1 MRRYSRDKIIRGGK
15 TKGTNQAIRL
25 LRRAVRDGNIQIDV
39 YVTKEG
45 DRLDHIA
52 AKRLG
57 SSKYWWVLAALSGIG
72 WGLQVPH
79 GIRIRIPRS
88 LNSIKRIVG

>member
-1 MRRYSRDKIIRGGK
+1 MRRYSRDKIIRGGM

-25 LRRAVRDGNIQIDV
+25 IRQAVRSGNIKTDI

-52 AKRLG
+52 ALRLG
-57 SSKYWWVLAALSGIG
+57 SSKYWWILAALSGIG
-72 WGLQVPH
+72 WGLQVPP
-79 GIRIRIPRS
+79 GIRILIPTS
-88 LNSIKRIVG
+88 LNTIKRIVG